1 MNNMKLGLKML
12 LSFLAVSVVLL
23 AVGGIG
29 VYSVHTAGQD
39 LEDVG
44 LKEVPSLMLL
54 ESFRTNM
61 LESTITLYG
70 LTMPLSPEERA
81 AVTQA
86 KTKAV
91 LGMLAA
97 KADYEKQLPKEPQA
111 VQNAYRKVADLIA
124 KGDVIAIA
132 ASKKAE
138 AYQQKG
144 ILDAHDLI
152 DALDIFWENARD
164 VQAETTRA
172 MNFEKLETP
181 LEQTA
186 SLLAMQKWVKDYHHM
201 AKDGQ
206 AQMAELRTL
215 MDAFSANTRQ
225 IAGQLNAGD
234 LTKATATRLAGR
246 DTLTRI
252 QALVTSM
259 RADALAAETLIDEMR
274 TSVIKELRPNDDAIG
289 EAIGA
294 VIALHREKTEL
305 AVKTGIQQG
314 KNSVALVT
322 GGMFAGFALSILL
335 GLWLTRNVTAPL
347 SAGVHFARSIADGNL
362 DVSLN
367 VHRGDE
373 LGSLAQALRNMLG
386 NIREMLTMAEGK
398 TREAEEQSRRAKE
411 AVDAAEVARRQAES
425 AKREGMLAAAGRL
438 ESIVGNLLG
447 SVESLSRQLRTASSG
462 AGMQR
467 SRAMETAAAMDHMN
481 DTVLEVSRHADA
493 ASEKSEQTKQKALA
507 GAQVVTLVVESIA
520 QVNNAAAE
528 IETNIQK
535 LGESAKDIGQIMGV
549 ITDIADQTNLLAL
562 NAAIEAARAGEAG
575 RGFAVVADEVR
586 KLAEKTMLATK
597 EVGGSVNAIQ
607 RGMQEN
613 IEGVAGAG
621 QAVRHSSDLA
631 EKAGEALREIV
642 ELAES
647 SAEGVRSIATAGEE
661 QSAVSRQIAKGT
673 EEVTATASETVILME
688 HAEEAVFTL
697 SEQAKDLRRLM
708 EELKSA

>member
-1 MNNMKLGLKML
+1 
-12 LSFLAVSVVLL
+12 
-23 AVGGIG
+23 
-29 VYSVHTAGQD
+29 
-39 LEDVG
+39 
-44 LKEVPSLMLL
+44 
-54 ESFRTNM
+54 
-61 LESTITLYG
+61 
-70 LTMPLSPEERA
+70 
-81 AVTQA
+81 
-86 KTKAV
+86 
-91 LGMLAA
+91 
-97 KADYEKQLPKEPQA
+97 
-111 VQNAYRKVADLIA
+111 
-124 KGDVIAIA
+124 
-132 ASKKAE
+132 
-138 AYQQKG
+138 
-144 ILDAHDLI
+144 
-152 DALDIFWENARD
+152 
-164 VQAETTRA
+164 
-172 MNFEKLETP
+172 
-181 LEQTA
+181 
-186 SLLAMQKWVKDYHHM
+186 
-201 AKDGQ
+201 
-206 AQMAELRTL
+206 
-215 MDAFSANTRQ
+215 
-225 IAGQLNAGD
+225 
-234 LTKATATRLAGR
+234 
-246 DTLTRI
+246 
-252 QALVTSM
+252 
-259 RADALAAETLIDEMR
+259 
-274 TSVIKELRPNDDAIG
+274 
-289 EAIGA
+289 
-294 VIALHREKTEL
+294 
-305 AVKTGIQQG
+305 
-314 KNSVALVT
+314 
-322 GGMFAGFALSILL
+322 
-335 GLWLTRNVTAPL
+335 
-347 SAGVHFARSIADGNL
+347 
-362 DVSLN
+362 
-367 VHRGDE
+367 
-373 LGSLAQALRNMLG
+373 
-386 NIREMLTMAEGK
+386 
-398 TREAEEQSRRAKE
+398 
-411 AVDAAEVARRQAES
+411 
-425 AKREGMLAAAGRL
+425 
-438 ESIVGNLLG
+438 
-447 SVESLSRQLRTASSG
+447 
-462 AGMQR
+462 
-467 SRAMETAAAMDHMN
+467 MN